1 MLWATRHNTYL
12 ELRKWPSD
20 GHYMDGCGGPHGGWW
35 SKPLYIFMWFEIQI
49 CRSFLVTH
57 CWGPD
62 NRTPW
67 ALLTQTSTSSHALG
81 ICVIKNVVIFQD
93 ATSCCL
99 AVYSTFKRRPY
110 LFIIVLAS
118 VCDDRNVSDAQKHM
132 CHDAMRSYKEICVL
146 CSPSGFIS
154 CVRPCR
160 KSFSVI
166 LSRCTDAYAGRCST
180 FLRPT

>member
-62 NRTPW
+62 NRTPR

-110 LFIIVLAS
+110 SLSCWLQYVMIEILVMPRS
-118 VCDDRNVSDAQKHM
+118 IC
-132 CHDAMRSYKEICVL
+132 AMMPWEAIRRFVFCV
-146 CSPSGFIS
+146 PHRA
-154 CVRPCR
+154 V
-160 KSFSVI
+160 
-166 LSRCTDAYAGRCST
+166 
-180 FLRPT
+180 